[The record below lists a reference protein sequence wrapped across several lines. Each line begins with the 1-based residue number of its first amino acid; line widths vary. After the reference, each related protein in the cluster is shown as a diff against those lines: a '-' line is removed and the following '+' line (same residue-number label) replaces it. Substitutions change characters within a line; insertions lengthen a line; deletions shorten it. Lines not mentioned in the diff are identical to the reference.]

1 MALTAEQKVARD
13 TQRINR
19 LREELRSLKRR
30 KSSSERAARNHR
42 LIEAAAVIEAEAK
55 RYGIADFEIDSNK
68 ASEIAQFWFHEHEN
82 LSRDI

>member
-42 LIEAAAVIEAEAK
+42 LIEAAATIEAEA
-55 RYGIADFEIDSNK
+55 RNFGIEDFEIN
-68 ASEIAQFWFHEHEN
+68 AELAGQMARLWF
-82 LSRDI
+82 SRGGR